1 MNDDHNE
8 TPRPLHRSSS
18 GPPPR
23 SGEDRG
29 RLRHRTVG
37 APAPTVK
44 RARYMRK
51 NMTLPEVLL
60 WQQIKGKKPKFRKQY
75 PIGDYVV
82 DFACTAARLLVE
94 IDGKAH
100 DMGDNPQRDIAR
112 QQLLEAKGWS
122 VLRIPASEVL
132 ADPSAIAEGLL
143 RKVSDQ

>member
-1 MNDDHNE
+1 M
-8 TPRPLHRSSS
+8 
-18 GPPPR
+18 
-23 SGEDRG
+23 
-29 RLRHRTVG
+29 
-37 APAPTVK
+37 K